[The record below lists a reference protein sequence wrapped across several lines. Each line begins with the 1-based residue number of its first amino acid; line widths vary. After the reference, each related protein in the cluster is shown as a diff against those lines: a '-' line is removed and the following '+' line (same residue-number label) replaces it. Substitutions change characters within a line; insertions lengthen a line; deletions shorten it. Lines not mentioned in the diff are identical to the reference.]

1 MQVLRGY
8 GSEDTHEGDCEEP
21 RGLITQLF
29 QTLSSMACEI
39 DGLICCIDA
48 VDECNEFE
56 TELLR
61 YVDRLVCSRSSSIK
75 FILAGRPGH
84 FDFPSSETEINIIEV
99 PNSASKQDLG
109 RFVHTTIDSRQT
121 LEVDSKARV
130 AEKLKMSA
138 KGIFL
143 WAKFALEEIDNGP
156 ADDAHISELPQG
168 LGDFY
173 HRKLESRPFTS
184 KPQESSLLCTILN
197 WISAVI
203 RPLKVGELAMALAI
217 EPGDLKLERSNMLWD
232 PARTFVEM
240 GSTLILVS
248 DGIVRPVHA
257 SLTDFLCTDRA
268 PSITAGSGLTVP
280 IKKEKA
286 NAYLALT
293 CITYLSFQD
302 FTHAY
307 GSQNQ
312 DMIGFLDYAATSWY
326 QHAVLAG
333 KDLHI
338 YEAVVNFLRLPQG
351 FEWMDG
357 LLTYLGKS
365 FVFLLEIQTQLS
377 Q

>member
-1 MQVLRGY
+1 
-8 GSEDTHEGDCEEP
+8 
-21 RGLITQLF
+21 
-29 QTLSSMACEI
+29 
-39 DGLICCIDA
+39 
-48 VDECNEFE
+48 
-56 TELLR
+56 
-61 YVDRLVCSRSSSIK
+61 
-75 FILAGRPGH
+75 
-84 FDFPSSETEINIIEV
+84 
-99 PNSASKQDLG
+99 
-109 RFVHTTIDSRQT
+109 
-121 LEVDSKARV
+121 
-130 AEKLKMSA
+130 
-138 KGIFL
+138 
-143 WAKFALEEIDNGP
+143 
-156 ADDAHISELPQG
+156 
-168 LGDFY
+168 
-173 HRKLESRPFTS
+173 
-184 KPQESSLLCTILN
+184 
-197 WISAVI
+197 
-203 RPLKVGELAMALAI
+203 MALAI

-377 Q
+377 QWTDSIHPNSSAFTPMNDCYRRKVAEIDRCAIKTPEEEGILGRAYMILGETTALGGSS